1 MNFKHLYYFWMAAS
15 TGGMIRAGQRIHIT
29 PQTLSGQ
36 IKVLEARLGCQLF
49 ERAGR
54 NVQLTEAGRVAA
66 GYAEEIFLLGKE
78 LEGALK
84 SYAKAGKSEDTRSG
98 SVTSARAD

>member
-1 MNFKHLYYFWMAAS
+1 MNFKHLYYFWMAAR
-15 TGGMIRAGQRIHIT
+15 TGGIIHAGQRIHIT

-36 IKVLEARLGCQLF
+36 IKVLEARLGCRLL

-54 NVQLTEAGRVAA
+54 NVQLTEAGRIAA
-66 GYAEEIFLLGKE
+66 GYAEEIFLLGEE

-84 SYAKAGKSEDTRSG
+84 SYANQSTRAAVRS
-98 SVTSARAD
+98 SRAEASRTR